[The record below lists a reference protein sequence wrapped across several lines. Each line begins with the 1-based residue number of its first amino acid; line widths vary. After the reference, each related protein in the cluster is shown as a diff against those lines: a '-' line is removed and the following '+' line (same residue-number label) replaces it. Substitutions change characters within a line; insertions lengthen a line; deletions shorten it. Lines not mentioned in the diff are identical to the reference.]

1 MNQQSENLLVWSCP
15 RDGHEHDTWEEAELC
30 NELLTSVERLE
41 KSALQLLVSAL
52 SFLTNIRQSLPAVAP
67 KVENARVEIY
77 QRLRKKYEAAGEP
90 YGQNDESMWRW
101 LQEAIS
107 R

>member
-1 MNQQSENLLVWSCP
+1 MNQQSENLLVWSCA